1 MDFMNILILLFTHTS
16 TLYTYVCVY
25 AHIDVYI
32 RGFSVGIHQSLTHLI
47 FWLYGYLII
56 PKYF

>member
-1 MDFMNILILLFTHTS
+1 MNILILLFTHTS

-32 RGFSVGIHQSLTHLI
+32 RGFSVGIYQSLTHLI